1 MKLNEGGM
9 ISTEAAQC
17 KCPWRKY
24 NLIWKLND
32 EKKLA
37 RQRRETKALQVEGT
51 AWAKALSRDM
61 AECPR
66 GCGLSVLLEHGG

>member
-9 ISTEAAQC
+9 ISTEAGQR

-24 NLIWKLND
+24 HFIWKLND

-37 RQRRETKALQVEGT
+37 RQSREPKALQVKGT

-61 AECPR
+61 AESIP
-66 GCGLSVLLEHGG
+66 GAVA